1 MKSAT
6 HSRFQ
11 FPAPYQPHFGEAII
25 KQLIDI
31 YLVSGNITVFFGQHT
46 EAFKKDILHTS
57 LCGHLLSQKLNDG
70 LTSWSTYTGTL
81 KKLDWIGS
89 GSELK
94 FLKFENSSLL
104 NIIDL
109 CAGKTL
115 KTNERAILDTILI
128 KLARLPGDAP
138 AAKSITNRFELNAS
152 DVTYTTGSRPPFKQS
167 YATSFALT
175 IVFDNKKV
183 ATLQVSFKTD
193 DLIGLDILTNPTLKA
208 LDEVYNSR
216 LLLSTINEHRY
227 NTRRAQIAKKLG
239 DKTLTELLHI
249 TDLLQI

>member
-1 MKSAT
+1 LKSAT

-89 GSELK
+89 SSELK

-109 CAGKTL
+109 CTGKTL

-128 KLARLPGDAP
+128 KLARLPSDVP
-138 AAKSITNRFELNAS
+138 AAKSITNRLELNAS
-152 DVTYTTGSRPPFKQS
+152 DVSYTTGSRSPFKQS
-167 YATSFALT
+167 YATSVTLT

-216 LLLSTINEHRY
+216 LLISTINEHRY

-239 DKTLTELLHI
+239 DKMLTELLHI